1 MRLSEDRI
9 VTPSPSVPPQCGLAN
24 TTFSWRWVHVG
35 LAALAMVATL
45 PGRTHGL
52 GLFTEPILRSLHLD
66 RESYGFL
73 NLWATL
79 LGGLFCLP
87 CGWLIDRLG
96 TRAMLSG
103 VLIALGVVVVAM
115 SQVQG
120 NDGYPLTMPLPAWA
134 GGGADTFIVL
144 FLPMLFLFLV
154 LTRGLGQSALSV
166 ASLSLIG
173 RSAGQRTGLAMGVYA
188 FLTSLGFTLAFGVL
202 RKVVGSHPDD
212 WRPVWAGIGTAV
224 LAAGAICALF
234 VRSRL
239 LDADAVSSSAEADDK
254 QVIQAEWSLTL
265 GRALR
270 SPAFW
275 TFSLAISFYGMV
287 SSGTA
292 LFNESILAER
302 GFSKMVFLTVV
313 LLGIPI
319 GLASNLLGGWLATRW
334 PLPRLLALAMMGLA
348 LALLAFP
355 HVATE
360 GQIYLYAA
368 ALAAAGGLI
377 TVCFFTVWRRGFGP
391 AHLGQIQGAAQMLT
405 VLFSALGPQL
415 FASAQARLGSYL
427 PLFYPLAAVSLALG
441 LASWLAALPRDRLA
455 ADALNW
461 SSSCSTRSPA
471 PPSTTSSATSIA
483 NKASSSSAISSPPS

>member
-1 MRLSEDRI
+1 MTRT
-9 VTPSPSVPPQCGLAN
+9 TPDNTAFFAAPSRTGTLAA
-24 TTFSWRWVHVG
+24 WRWVHVG

-52 GLFTEPILRSLHLD
+52 GLFTEPILRSLNLD

-96 TRAMLSG
+96 TRALLSG
-103 VLIALGVVVVAM
+103 TTIALGAVVIAM

-120 NDGYPLTMPLPAWA
+120 GDGQALTIALPDWA
-134 GGGADTFIVL
+134 GGAGSFSVV
-144 FLPMLFLFLV
+144 FLPVLFLFLL

-166 ASLSLIG
+166 ASLALIG
-173 RSAGQRTGLAMGVYA
+173 RSAGRRTGLAMGVYA
-188 FLTSLGFTLAFGVL
+188 FLTSAGFTLAFGVL
-202 RKVVGSHPDD
+202 RKVVAAQPDD
-212 WRPVWAGIGTAV
+212 WRPVWAGIGVAV
-224 LAAGAICALF
+224 TAAGLLFALL

-239 LDADAVSSSAEADDK
+239 LDGETAHRAPSGGPEGLAEL
-254 QVIQAEWSLTL
+254 SLSL

-275 TFSLAISFYGMV
+275 TFSLAISFFGMV

-302 GFSKMVFLTVV
+302 GFPKIIFLNVA

-334 PLPRLLALAMMGLA
+334 PLPRLLAVAMGGLA

-355 HVATE
+355 HVVTE
-360 GQIYLYAA
+360 MQVYLYAT

-377 TVCFFTVWRRGFGP
+377 TVCFFTVWRSGFGP
-391 AHLGQIQGAAQMLT
+391 GHLGQIQGAAQMLT

-415 FASAQARLGSYL
+415 FASTQVRLGSYL

-441 LASWLAALPRDRLA
+441 LAAWLAGLPSDRRST
-455 ADALNW
+455 DALQRNLP
-461 SSSCSTRSPA
+461 CSTFSPN
-471 PPSTTSSATSIA
+471 PPSATNSETSIT
-483 NKASSSSAISSPPS
+483 NKASSSSAISSPPN